1 MEIKPVPKPVD
12 TPEQGAWRFR
22 LLGRF
27 SVEKDGEAVSIRSR
41 LNQTLLA
48 TLLAHPNQVLP
59 ADDLVDAIWQRRPK
73 NASNSL
79 HVLVKRL
86 RAALDDADRIRAEP
100 RGYRIVV
107 AEHELDLLEFTARA
121 AAAKQAE
128 DQVTERDHL
137 SAALSL
143 WSDGRAQAPLGE
155 RDARELEERR
165 LTALSRR
172 IALDLETGREAE
184 AIPELRRLT
193 HRYPLRE
200 GFWAQLMR
208 ALYQA
213 GAQAEALAVY
223 ADARAML
230 ADELGVE
237 PGAELREL
245 HAAAL
250 SADGSGSWHPVCQL
264 PCRIDDFVGR
274 YDALA
279 RLEQLLEPGEATRVV
294 VVWGQPGVGKSTL
307 AVQAA
312 HRLRERYP
320 DGQWFAALSDRQAGR
335 TSAHDLLEQLLL
347 AAGLPAGQIPAQTGA
362 RSAALRARLADR
374 RVLLLLD
381 DAADAAQVVPALP
394 GTGGCAVLVTS
405 RRSLLD
411 LPNARR
417 ARIEPLETDSG
428 IELLSQMV
436 GPERVAAERTHADEL
451 VRLCGALPL
460 ALRIAGARLSL
471 RPEALL
477 GSLVRRLR
485 DERTRLDELAVEG
498 MEVRA
503 SLTLTYRGLSAPAQ
517 DALRCTAVLPRT
529 GFPAWALGAVGDGG
543 DGERLIEALTA
554 SALLQQCGVD
564 ELGQTR
570 YRTHDLVALYAQDLA
585 AESDRVPSLRRLLD
599 VLLARGEEVHRE
611 AARWTEELQ
620 PYQPPGAQPS
630 EVDLPPLACPAA
642 WARAERNL
650 LLAAIDEACAAGW
663 HADAARLADL
673 VVPALHLGGG
683 FDELV
688 ATRQRIA
695 EAARAAGDELVAWR
709 ADYGRAEATLAKNV
723 AESERTF
730 VACAE
735 AFERLGVTTELVF
748 SLTGVAFCRM
758 MRNEPDLATAERALR
773 IAETGDDRIAYCTAS
788 RTLAQTL
795 QQLDRTREAVWILKK
810 TSQEAAKLNVEP
822 LTAGLYRELARAALI
837 LDDVETAAA
846 ACADAAP
853 LLRGNAHDEGW
864 LLQLR
869 SRIETA
875 QGSFADAATTARR
888 SHEIFTDLGDRRAA
902 ATALVW
908 LADALWQGGDRAEA
922 AVLARQAKDALEAV
936 GSTILGPQAER
947 ILAQATRS
955 A

>member
-1 MEIKPVPKPVD
+1 MPD
-12 TPEQGAWRFR
+12 TPPRRIWRFR

-27 SVEKDGEAVSIRSR
+27 SVAADGEAVSIRSK
-41 LNQTLLA
+41 LHQTLLA
-48 TLLAHPNQVLP
+48 TLLAHPNQVVP

-86 RAALDDADRIRAEP
+86 RAALGDADRIRAESG
-100 RGYRIVV
+100 GYRIVI
-107 AEHELDLLEFTARA
+107 AEDELDMLEFTSLLSSARNAGDQLAERECLA
-121 AAAKQAE
+121 AALALWTDGLAPPPLA
-128 DQVTERDHL
+128 ERDL
-137 SAALSL
+137 T
-143 WSDGRAQAPLGE
+143 
-155 RDARELEERR
+155 ELDELR

-184 AIPELRRLT
+184 AVPELRRLT
-193 HRYPLRE
+193 QRYPLRE

-213 GAQAEALAVY
+213 GSQAEALAVY
-223 ADARAML
+223 ARARAEL

-237 PGAELREL
+237 PGVELREL
-245 HAAAL
+245 YAAAL
-250 SADGSGSWHPVCQL
+250 SADGSGGWAPVCQL
-264 PCRIDDFVGR
+264 PSRIDDFVGR
-274 YDALA
+274 DDTLA
-279 RLEQLLEPGEATRVV
+279 RLEHLLEPGEATRVV

-312 HRLRERYP
+312 HRLRDRYP
-320 DGQWFAALSDRQAGR
+320 DGQWFAALYDRHAGR
-335 TSAHDLLEQLLL
+335 TSAHELLEQLLL
-347 AAGLPAGQIPAQTGA
+347 ASGLPAGQIPAQTGA

-374 RVLLLLD
+374 RVLLVLD
-381 DAADAAQVVPALP
+381 DAGESAQIEPALP
-394 GTGGCAVLVTS
+394 GTGRCAVLVTS

-417 ARIEPLETDSG
+417 TRIEPLRGDSG
-428 IELLSQMV
+428 LQLLGQMI
-436 GPERVAAERTHADEL
+436 GADRVEAERADADEL

-471 RPEALL
+471 RPEARL
-477 GSLVRRLR
+477 SALVQRLR

-503 SLTLTYRGLSAPAQ
+503 SLTLSYRGLNPGAQ
-517 DALRCTAVLPRT
+517 EALRRTAILPRT
-529 GFPAWALGAVGDGG
+529 GFPAWALGAVTDGG

-554 SALLQQCGVD
+554 SALLEPCGGD
-564 ELGQTR
+564 EIGQTR
-570 YRTHDLVALYAQDLA
+570 YRTHDLVALYVRDLA
-585 AESDRVPSLRRLLD
+585 GEEEQVPSLRRLLD
-599 VLLARGEEVHRE
+599 VLLARGEEVYRE
-611 AARWTEELQ
+611 ASRWTEELQ
-620 PYQPPGAQPS
+620 PYQPPGAVPS
-630 EVDLPPLACPAA
+630 EVDLPPLECPAE

-650 LLAAIDEACAAGW
+650 LLAVIDQACSAGW

-673 VVPALHLGGG
+673 VIPALHLGGG
-683 FDELV
+683 FDQLV
-688 ATRQRIA
+688 AIRQRIA

-709 ADYGRAEATLAKNV
+709 ADYGRAEASLAEDV

-735 AFERLGVTTELVF
+735 AFERLGATTELVF
-748 SLTGVAFCRM
+748 SLTGVTFCRM
-758 MRNEPDLATAERALR
+758 MRNKPDLETAERALR
-773 IAETGDDRIAYCTAS
+773 IAETGEDRIAYCTAA
-788 RTLAQTL
+788 RTLAQVL
-795 QQLDRTREAVWILKK
+795 QQHDRTREAVWLLKK
-810 TSQEAAKLNVEP
+810 TSREAATLNVGS
-822 LTAGLYRELARAALI
+822 LSSGLYRELARAALLLGDI
-837 LDDVETAAA
+837 ETAAA

-853 LLRGNAHDEGW
+853 LLSENPHDEGW

-875 QGSFADAATTARR
+875 QNRFTEGAESARR

-902 ATALVW
+902 ASSLIW
-908 LADALWQGGDRAEA
+908 LADALWRCGEHAEA
-922 AVLARQAKDALEAV
+922 ATLAEQARDALEAM
-936 GSTILGPQAER
+936 GSTILAPQAER

>member
-1 MEIKPVPKPVD
+1 MSKPVEPPG
-12 TPEQGAWRFR
+12 QAIWRFR

-41 LNQTLLA
+41 LHQSLLA
-48 TLLAHPNQVLP
+48 TLLAHPNQVVP

-86 RAALDDADRIRAEP
+86 RAALGDAERVRAEP
-100 RGYRIVV
+100 GGYRVVV
-107 AEHELDLLEFTARA
+107 AERELDLLEFTSLLT
-121 AAAKQAE
+121 AAKGAE
-128 DQVTERDHL
+128 DQVAERNYL
-137 SAALSL
+137 SAALTL
-143 WSDGRAQAPLGE
+143 WSDGLAPSPLGE
-155 RDARELEERR
+155 RDHSELEELR

-193 HRYPLRE
+193 QRHPLRE

-213 GAQAEALAVY
+213 GSQAEALAVY
-223 ADARAML
+223 ADARAVL

-245 HAAAL
+245 YAAAL
-250 SADGSGSWHPVCQL
+250 SADGSGAWQPVCQL
-264 PCRIDDFVGR
+264 PSGIDDFVGR
-274 YDALA
+274 DDILA

-320 DGQWFAALSDRQAGR
+320 DGQWFAALYDRHAGR
-335 TSAHDLLEQLLL
+335 TSAHELLEQLLL
-347 AAGLPAGQIPAQTGA
+347 AGGLPAGQIPAQTGA

-374 RVLLLLD
+374 RVLLVLD
-381 DAADAAQVVPALP
+381 DASEAAQVVPALP

-411 LPNARR
+411 LPSARR
-417 ARIEPLETDSG
+417 TRIEPLRGDSG
-428 IELLSQMV
+428 IQLLSQMI
-436 GPERVAAERTHADEL
+436 GADRVAAEHVHAEEL

-477 GSLVRRLR
+477 SSLVQRLR

-503 SLTLTYRGLSAPAQ
+503 SLTLTYRGLSPPAQ
-517 DALRCTAVLPRT
+517 QALRRTAVLPRT
-529 GFPAWALGAVGDGG
+529 GFPAWALGAVADGG

-554 SALLQQCGVD
+554 SALLEPCGVD
-564 ELGQTR
+564 EIGQTR

-585 AESDRVPSLRRLLD
+585 SEEDRVPSLRRLLD
-599 VLLARGEEVHRE
+599 VLLARGKEVYRE

-620 PYQPPGAQPS
+620 PYQPPGAAPS
-630 EVDLPPLACPAA
+630 EVDLVPLECPAA

-650 LLAAIDEACAAGW
+650 LLAVVDQACSAGW

-673 VVPALHLGGG
+673 VIPALHLGGG
-683 FDELV
+683 FDQLA

-695 EAARAAGDELVAWR
+695 DAARAAGDELVAWR
-709 ADYGRAEATLAKNV
+709 ADYGRAEASLAEDV

-730 VACAE
+730 VACAA
-735 AFERLGVTTELVF
+735 AFERLGATTELAF

-758 MRNEPDLATAERALR
+758 MRNQPDLETAERAVR
-773 IAETGDDRIAYCTAS
+773 IAETGEDRIAYCTAS

-795 QQLDRTREAVWILKK
+795 QQLDRTREAVSILKK
-810 TSQEAAKLNVEP
+810 TSQEAAELNVES
-822 LTAGLYRELARAALI
+822 LTAGLFRELARAAL
-837 LDDVETAAA
+837 LLGDVDTAAA

-853 LLRGNAHDEGW
+853 LLTGNPHDEGW

-869 SRIETA
+869 SRVETA
-875 QGSFADAATTARR
+875 QNRFADAAATARR

-902 ATALVW
+902 ASSLIW
-908 LADALWQGGDRAEA
+908 LADALWRGGDHTEA
-922 AVLARQAKDALEAV
+922 AALARQAREALAAM
-936 GSTILGPQAER
+936 GSTILAPEAER
-947 ILAQATRS
+947 ILTQATRS
-955 A
+955 V

>member
-1 MEIKPVPKPVD
+1 MPKPAD
-12 TPEQGAWRFR
+12 TPEQGIWRFR

-27 SVEKDGEAVSIRSR
+27 SVSLDGEAVSIRSR

-48 TLLAHPNQVLP
+48 TLLAHPNQVVP

-86 RAALDDADRIRAEP
+86 RAALGDADRVRAEP
-100 RGYRIVV
+100 GGYRIVV
-107 AEHELDLLEFTARA
+107 KDDELDLLEFAA
-121 AAAKQAE
+121 LLAAAKNAQ
-128 DQVTERDHL
+128 DQVAERNHL
-137 SAALSL
+137 ADALLL
-143 WSDGRAQAPLGE
+143 WSDGLAPSPLGE
-155 RDARELEERR
+155 RDRSELEELR

-193 HRYPLRE
+193 QRHPLRE

-213 GAQAEALAVY
+213 GSQAEALAVY
-223 ADARAML
+223 ADARAVL
-230 ADELGVE
+230 TEELGVE

-250 SADGSGSWHPVCQL
+250 SADGSGPWEPLCQL
-264 PCRIDDFVGR
+264 PSGIDDFVGR
-274 YDALA
+274 EDTLA
-279 RLEQLLEPGEATRVV
+279 QLEQLLEPGEATRVV

-312 HRLRERYP
+312 HRLRDRYP
-320 DGQWFAALSDRQAGR
+320 DGQWFAALYDRHAGR
-335 TSAHDLLEQLLL
+335 TSAHELLEQLLL
-347 AAGLPAGQIPAQTGA
+347 ASGLPAGQIPAQTGA

-374 RVLLLLD
+374 RVLLVLD
-381 DAADAAQVVPALP
+381 DVGETAQVLPALP

-405 RRSLLD
+405 RRSLVD

-417 ARIEPLETDSG
+417 TRVEPLRGDG
-428 IELLSQMV
+428 GLWLLRQMI
-436 GPERVAAERTHADEL
+436 GAERVAAEHTHADEL

-477 GSLVRRLR
+477 SSLVQRLR
-485 DERTRLDELAVEG
+485 DERTRLDELAIEG

-503 SLTLTYRGLSAPAQ
+503 SLTLTYRGLSPPAQ
-517 DALRCTAVLPRT
+517 QALRRTSLLPRT
-529 GFPAWALGAVGDGG
+529 GFSACALGAVIDGG
-543 DGERLIEALTA
+543 DGERMVEALTA
-554 SALLQQCGVD
+554 SALLEPCGLD
-564 ELGQTR
+564 EAGHAR
-570 YRTHDLVALYAQDLA
+570 YRTHDLVALYARDLA
-585 AESDRVPSLRRLLD
+585 TEEDRLPPLRRLLD
-599 VLLARGEEVHRE
+599 ILLAHGEEVYRA

-620 PYQPPGAQPS
+620 PYQPPGTTPS
-630 EVDLPPLACPAA
+630 ELDLPPLASPAA
-642 WARAERNL
+642 WANAERNL
-650 LLAAIDEACAAGW
+650 LLVAIDQACSAGW

-673 VVPALHLGGG
+673 VIPALHLGGG
-683 FDELV
+683 FDQL
-688 ATRQRIA
+688 AAARQRIA

-709 ADYGRAEATLAKNV
+709 ADYGRAEASLADNV
-723 AESERTF
+723 VESERTF

-735 AFERLGVTTELVF
+735 AFERLGATTELVF

-758 MRNEPDLATAERALR
+758 MRNEPDLETAERAVK
-773 IAETGDDRIAYCTAS
+773 IAETGEDRIAYCTAS

-795 QQLDRTREAVWILKK
+795 QQVDRTREAVWILKK
-810 TSQEAAKLNVEP
+810 TSQEAAELNVGS

-837 LDDVETAAA
+837 LGDIETAAT

-853 LLRGNAHDEGW
+853 LLSGNPHDEGW

-869 SRIETA
+869 SRVETA
-875 QGSFADAATTARR
+875 QNRFTEAAATARR
-888 SHEIFTDLGDRRAA
+888 SHEIFTGLGDRRAA
-902 ATALVW
+902 ASSLIW
-908 LADALWQGGDRAEA
+908 LADALGRGGDRAEA
-922 AVLARQAKDALEAV
+922 AALAEQARDALAAM
-936 GSTILGPQAER
+936 GSTILAPQAER
-947 ILAQATRS
+947 ILAQVSRS

>member
-1 MEIKPVPKPVD
+1 MPTTAVTPSHEI
-12 TPEQGAWRFR
+12 WRFR

-27 SVEKDGEAVSIRSR
+27 SATAGGEAVSIRSR
-41 LNQTLLA
+41 LHQTLLA
-48 TLLAHPNQVLP
+48 TLLAHPNQVVP

-86 RAALDDADRIRAEP
+86 RAALGAADRVRAEP
-100 RGYRIVV
+100 GGYRIVV
-107 AEHELDLLEFTARA
+107 AEHELDLLEFTALLKA
-121 AAAKQAE
+121 AREAG
-128 DQVTERDHL
+128 DQITERDYL
-137 SAALSL
+137 AAALAL
-143 WSDGRAQAPLGE
+143 WSDGPIPPPLAD
-155 RDARELEERR
+155 RDLRELEELR

-184 AIPELRRLT
+184 AVTELRWLT
-193 HRYPLRE
+193 QRHPLRE

-213 GAQAEALAVY
+213 GSQAEALAAY
-223 ADARAML
+223 ADARAVL
-230 ADELGVE
+230 AEELGVE

-250 SADGSGSWHPVCQL
+250 SADGSSGWTPVCQL
-264 PCRIDDFVGR
+264 PSGIDDFVGR
-274 YDALA
+274 EDALA
-279 RLEQLLEPGEATRVV
+279 RLAQLVEPGEAARVV

-320 DGQWFAALSDRQAGR
+320 DGQCFATLHDRHSGR
-335 TSAHDLLEQLLL
+335 ASAHELLEQLLL
-347 AAGLPAGQIPAQTGA
+347 ASGLPAGQIPVRTGA

-374 RVLLLLD
+374 RILLVLD
-381 DAADAAQVVPALP
+381 DVGETAQILPALP

-417 ARIEPLETDSG
+417 MRIEPLRGDVG
-428 IELLSQMV
+428 VRLLSQMI
-436 GPERVAAERTHADEL
+436 GADRVAAERAEAEEL

-471 RPEALL
+471 HPEGRLSAL
-477 GSLVRRLR
+477 VQRLR

-503 SLTLTYRGLSAPAQ
+503 SLALSYRALGPPAQ
-517 DALRCTAVLPRT
+517 EALRRTAMLPRS
-529 GFPAWALGAVGDGG
+529 GFPAWALGAVTDGS
-543 DGERLIEALTA
+543 DGERLIEALAA
-554 SALLQQCGVD
+554 SAMLEPCGVD
-564 ELGQTR
+564 EAGQTR

-585 AESDRVPSLRRLLD
+585 VGEDRLPPLRRLLD
-599 VLLARGEEVHRE
+599 VQLARGEEVYHA

-620 PYQPPGAQPS
+620 PYRPPGAAPS
-630 EVDLPPLACPAA
+630 EVDLPPLECPAA

-650 LLAAIDEACAAGW
+650 LLAAIDQACSAGW

-673 VVPALHLGGG
+673 VIPSLHLGGG
-683 FDELV
+683 FDELI
-688 ATRQRIA
+688 AARRRIA

-709 ADYGRAEATLAKNV
+709 ADYGRAEASLAEDV

-730 VACAE
+730 VACAR
-735 AFERLGVTTELVF
+735 AFDRLGATTELVF

-758 MRNEPDLATAERALR
+758 MRNELDLRTAERAVR
-773 IAETGDDRIAYCTAS
+773 IAETGEDRIAYCTAS
-788 RTLAQTL
+788 RTLAQIL

-810 TSQEAAKLNVEP
+810 TSQEAAKLEVDS
-822 LTAGLYRELARAALI
+822 LTAGLYRELARAAL
-837 LDDVETAAA
+837 LLGDVETAAA

-853 LLRGNAHDEGW
+853 LLSGNPHDEGW

-869 SRIETA
+869 SRVETA
-875 QGSFADAATTARR
+875 QNRFGDAAATARR

-902 ATALVW
+902 ASSLIW
-908 LADALWQGGDRAEA
+908 LADALWRGGDRSEA
-922 AVLARQAKDALEAV
+922 AALAQQARDALEAM
-936 GSTILGPQAER
+936 GSTILAPQAER
-947 ILAQATRS
+947 ILADATRT